1 MPAAP
6 FELAGDLTM
15 QSCHYPARCVLTAT
29 YGVTAM
35 RSARRHLSVN
45 LSFRSGE
52 DAWCA
57 VVGIYNGR
65 QMGVA
70 TIDTEIS
77 IDPINGP
84 SLG

>member
-1 MPAAP
+1 MV
-6 FELAGDLTM
+6 
-15 QSCHYPARCVLTAT
+15 R
-29 YGVTAM
+29 
-35 RSARRHLSVN
+35 
-45 LSFRSGE
+45 
-52 DAWCA
+52 